1 MDIGELLSYKPKS
14 PKRKAL
20 DDTVEEEETSAED
33 ARKKRK
39 YSSSSSSSKMKYQ
52 EMERLEQ
59 EKIRQEEL
67 EREKQEEEK
76 IKTLIEETEEKEVL
90 NELMLKKMILL
101 FEKRTLKNREMRIK
115 FPDNAEKFMESEI
128 ELHTTIQ
135 ELHAIATVPD
145 LYPLLVQLK
154 AVSSMLELVLHEN
167 TDIAVAVELTDVD
180 VLNESEE
187 GTESLLTALLD
198 QQVCALLVQNLE
210 RLDETVKEE
219 SDGVHNTLGIFE
231 NLCELKPDVIHD
243 IGKQGI
249 IQWSLKRLKAKIP
262 FDGNKL
268 YTSEILS
275 ILCQKNNEN
284 RKLLGDLDGIDI
296 LLQQLAYYKRHDP
309 NTPEEQEMME
319 NLFDTL
325 CSCLMLE
332 ENKERF
338 LKGEG
343 LQLMNLM
350 LRERKVSRNGSLK
363 VLDHAIC
370 GPSGKDNANKF
381 VDILGLRTIF
391 PLFMK
396 TPKKNRRKIITSMWC
411 QSKPT
416 CCATVADLRDVY
428 WLTLLLILY
437 VSEHVVSIIANMLR
451 NCSGPQRQQHVVSII
466 ANMLRNCSGPQRQRL
481 LSKFTENDHE
491 KVDRLL
497 ELHFKYLSKVDE
509 ADKEQR
515 DEDEDENYLRRLEAG
530 LFTLQLVDYIIVET
544 CAAGAATIKQRVLQI
559 INLRGGSLK
568 TIRHVMREY
577 AGNLGDVGDTDWRD
591 SEQEHILNLVDKF

>member
-20 DDTVEEEETSAED
+20 DDTEEEDKKDVED
-33 ARKKRK
+33 PRKKRK
-39 YSSSSSSSKMKYQ
+39 MSSSKMKYQ

-59 EKIRQEEL
+59 EKLRQEEL
-67 EREKQEEEK
+67 EREKKKEEEEEK
-76 IKTLIEETEEKEVL
+76 IKIMIEETEEKDIL
-90 NELMLKKMILL
+90 NEMMLKKMILL

-115 FPDNAEKFMESEI
+115 FPDNAERFMESEI

-154 AVSSMLELVLHEN
+154 AVNSMLELLLHEN
-167 TDIAVAVELTDVD
+167 TDIAVAVVDLLQELTDVD
-180 VLNESEE
+180 ILNESEE

-219 SDGVHNTLGIFE
+219 ADGVHNTLGIFE
-231 NLCELKPDVIHD
+231 NLCELKPDAISD

-249 IQWSLKRLKAKIP
+249 VQWCLKRLKVKLP

-268 YTSEILS
+268 YTSEIIS
-275 ILCQKNNEN
+275 ILCQKNKEN
-284 RKLLGDLDGIDI
+284 RKLVGELDGIDI

-309 NTPEEQEMME
+309 ATPEEQEMME

-350 LRERKVSRNGSLK
+350 LRERKLSRNGSLK
-363 VLDHAIC
+363 VLDHAIL

-396 TPKKNRRKIITSMWC
+396 TPKKNRRKI
-411 QSKPT
+411 
-416 CCATVADLRDVY
+416 
-428 WLTLLLILY
+428 LTIE
-437 VSEHVVSIIANMLR
+437 EHEE
-451 NCSGPQRQQHVVSII
+451 HVVSII

-497 ELHFKYLSKVDE
+497 ELHFKYLDKVRPGESGQTILELHFKYLDKVDE
-509 ADKEQR
+509 ADNITR
-515 DEDEDENYLRRLEAG
+515 DEDEDENYLRRLDAG
-530 LFTLQLVDYIIVET
+530 LFTLQLIDYVVLEI
-544 CAAGAATIKQRVLQI
+544 CAAGVATIKQRVLQI

-577 AGNLGDVGDTDWRD
+577 AGNLGDHGDLDWKEM
-591 SEQEHILNLVDKF
+591 EQEHILNLVDKF

>member
-20 DDTVEEEETSAED
+20 DDTEEEDKKDVED
-33 ARKKRK
+33 PRKKRK
-39 YSSSSSSSKMKYQ
+39 MSSSKMKYQ

-59 EKIRQEEL
+59 EKLRQEEL
-67 EREKQEEEK
+67 EREKKKEEEEEK
-76 IKTLIEETEEKEVL
+76 IKIMIEETEEKDIL
-90 NELMLKKMILL
+90 NEMMLKKMILL

-115 FPDNAEKFMESEI
+115 FPDNAERFMESEI

-154 AVSSMLELVLHEN
+154 AVNSMLELLLHEN
-167 TDIAVAVELTDVD
+167 TDIAVAVVDLLQELTDVD
-180 VLNESEE
+180 ILNESEE

-219 SDGVHNTLGIFE
+219 ADGVHNTLGIFE
-231 NLCELKPDVIHD
+231 NLCELKPDAISD

-249 IQWSLKRLKAKIP
+249 VQWCLKRLKVKLP

-268 YTSEILS
+268 YTSEIIS
-275 ILCQKNNEN
+275 ILCQKNKEN
-284 RKLLGDLDGIDI
+284 RKLVGELDGIDI

-309 NTPEEQEMME
+309 ATPEEQEMME

-350 LRERKVSRNGSLK
+350 LRERKLSRNGSLK
-363 VLDHAIC
+363 VLDHAIL

-396 TPKKNRRKIITSMWC
+396 TPKKNRRKI
-411 QSKPT
+411 
-416 CCATVADLRDVY
+416 
-428 WLTLLLILY
+428 LTIE
-437 VSEHVVSIIANMLR
+437 EHEE
-451 NCSGPQRQQHVVSII
+451 HVVSII

-497 ELHFKYLSKVDE
+497 ELHFKYLDKVDE
-509 ADKEQR
+509 ADNITR
-515 DEDEDENYLRRLEAG
+515 DEDEDENYLRRLDAG
-530 LFTLQLVDYIIVET
+530 LFTLQLIDYVVLEI
-544 CAAGAATIKQRVLQI
+544 CAAGVATIKQRVLQI

-568 TIRHVMREY
+568 TIRHVMRVDY
-577 AGNLGDVGDTDWRD
+577 VFSFQNM
-591 SEQEHILNLVDKF
+591 LVIWEIMVIWTGRKWNRNTF

>member
-20 DDTVEEEETSAED
+20 DDTEEEDKKDVED
-33 ARKKRK
+33 PRKKRK
-39 YSSSSSSSKMKYQ
+39 MSSSKMKYQ

-59 EKIRQEEL
+59 EKLRQEEL
-67 EREKQEEEK
+67 EREKKKEEEEEK
-76 IKTLIEETEEKEVL
+76 IKIMIEETEEKDIL
-90 NELMLKKMILL
+90 NEMMLKKMILL

-115 FPDNAEKFMESEI
+115 FPDNAERFMESEI

-154 AVSSMLELVLHEN
+154 AVNSMLELLLHEN
-167 TDIAVAVELTDVD
+167 TDIAVAVVDLLQELTDVD
-180 VLNESEE
+180 ILNESEE

-219 SDGVHNTLGIFE
+219 ADGVHNTLGIFE
-231 NLCELKPDVIHD
+231 NLCELKPDAISD

-249 IQWSLKRLKAKIP
+249 VQWCLKRLKVKLP

-268 YTSEILS
+268 YTSEIIS
-275 ILCQKNNEN
+275 ILCQKNKEN
-284 RKLLGDLDGIDI
+284 RKLVGELDGIDI

-309 NTPEEQEMME
+309 ATPEEQEMME

-350 LRERKVSRNGSLK
+350 LRERKLSRNGSLK
-363 VLDHAIC
+363 VLDHAIL

-396 TPKKNRRKIITSMWC
+396 TPKKNRRKI
-411 QSKPT
+411 
-416 CCATVADLRDVY
+416 
-428 WLTLLLILY
+428 LTIE
-437 VSEHVVSIIANMLR
+437 EHEE
-451 NCSGPQRQQHVVSII
+451 HVVSII

-497 ELHFKYLSKVDE
+497 ELHFKYLDKVDE
-509 ADKEQR
+509 ADNITR
-515 DEDEDENYLRRLEAG
+515 DEDEDENYLRRLDAG
-530 LFTLQLVDYIIVET
+530 LFTLQLIDYVVLEI
-544 CAAGAATIKQRVLQI
+544 CAAGVATIKQRVLQI

-577 AGNLGDVGDTDWRD
+577 AGNLGDHGDLDWKEM
-591 SEQEHILNLVDKF
+591 EQEHILNLVDKF